1 MALSVHGRV
10 HRKRNGNKIR
20 PYIPLTDNDIG
31 DFNSLDLDK
40 MRIEELKA
48 LKYSLEILHYD
59 MVLSEPADRNSIE
72 YRFWKRRLTKAEDFH
87 ANVQNL
93 LFVLRDV
100 SFKGP
105 VYNAFRYLPVTE
117 V

>member
-1 MALSVHGRV
+1 MALSVHRKV
-10 HRKRNGNKIR
+10 HRKRNGIKIR

-59 MVLSEPADRNSIE
+59 IVLSEPADRNSIE
-72 YRFWKRRLTKAEDFH
+72 YRFWKRRLSKAEDFH
-87 ANVQNL
+87 ASVQNL
-93 LFVLRDV
+93 LYMLRDV

-105 VYNAFRYLPVTE
+105 VYNAFKYLPVMGA
-117 V
+117 